1 MCTAIES
8 ELKST
13 ASDLIN
19 NDPFPQNGNVNVGV
33 NLPLIRNLI
42 KLSLMNVL
50 ETHSV
55 ITQVPLISSRLRAA
69 RQEVV
74 RLL

>member
-1 MCTAIES
+1 M
-8 ELKST
+8 LGST
-13 ASDLIN
+13 A
-19 NDPFPQNGNVNVGV
+19 
-33 NLPLIRNLI
+33 PLIRNLI

-50 ETHSV
+50 EAHSV

>member
-1 MCTAIES
+1 MTHF
-8 ELKST
+8 LKMEMLMLGST
-13 ASDLIN
+13 A
-19 NDPFPQNGNVNVGV
+19 
-33 NLPLIRNLI
+33 PLIRNLI

>member
-1 MCTAIES
+1 MTHFLKIEM
-8 ELKST
+8 LMLGST
-13 ASDLIN
+13 AS
-19 NDPFPQNGNVNVGV
+19 
-33 NLPLIRNLI
+33 LIRNLI